1 MYEVRKAILKSG
13 TIVHLWLKVLS
24 LEHLARHV
32 RGWYP
37 VSLLSSGCGI
47 PNISKSVRPRY
58 SFSSYLEHLIPFMLL
73 LCSHSMDRKLLLSLL
88 SEPSLHLF
96 TYKDVRQW
104 KGLSLLCSVA
114 CSGGSKVP
122 GWLHQQ
128 SLYTNILFKLMPD
141 HLGYCLIIVFI
152 EFLDSNQ
159 RSRVSTRC
167 QKCWLNQLSRIF
179 LRGIEGLL
187 PSFYTSYHI
196 FFYKI
201 LVRRESTWDSFL
213 FLTM

>member
-1 MYEVRKAILKSG
+1 MFPQHG
-13 TIVHLWLKVLS
+13 
-24 LEHLARHV
+24 
-32 RGWYP
+32 
-37 VSLLSSGCGI
+37 
-47 PNISKSVRPRY
+47 
-58 SFSSYLEHLIPFMLL
+58 SFSRYHANYCYHYYLSPPFICSYTH
-73 LCSHSMDRKLLLSLL
+73 
-88 SEPSLHLF
+88 
-96 TYKDVRQW
+96 TDVRQW

-159 RSRVSTRC
+159 RCRVSICC
-167 QKCWLNQLSRIF
+167 QNCRWLNQLSRIF

-196 FFYKI
+196 FFFKDPNEKRVNLRFFSLSYNVGGGELEEDCYRSYGLNWTEIERKNPY
-201 LVRRESTWDSFL
+201 
-213 FLTM
+213 